1 MSKKK
6 SKISVIVPIYNV
18 EPYLHRCVDSL
29 LLQTYQDFELI
40 LIDDGSTDNC
50 GMICDEYAAL
60 DDRIRV
66 IHKLNGGLSD
76 ARNVGLEI
84 ATGEYIA
91 FVDSD
96 DWVARDYLECLFV
109 TLCETGAD
117 ICECNLIKTTGEKNI
132 HKNGNDLAVYDTVD
146 AMEKLICDEIF
157 HQHVWNKLYHRK
169 VIAGIMF
176 PVGKTNEDEFWTYQ
190 VMGNAKKVAKISNIL
205 YFYFQRSGS
214 IMNETYS
221 LKRLDALEAKKK
233 RQLFIDEFFPK
244 LSSQA
249 RINLFGS
256 SIYAGQMSMIYLSKD
271 QQAEARKKINAVI
284 SEYKI
289 SFKEC
294 FRIRGRSKIW
304 FILAKCSFWKTCKI
318 RNILKKGF

>member
-132 HKNGNDLAVYDTVD
+132 HNV
-146 AMEKLICDEIF
+146 
-157 HQHVWNKLYHRK
+157 
-169 VIAGIMF
+169 
-176 PVGKTNEDEFWTYQ
+176 
-190 VMGNAKKVAKISNIL
+190 
-205 YFYFQRSGS
+205 
-214 IMNETYS
+214 
-221 LKRLDALEAKKK
+221 
-233 RQLFIDEFFPK
+233 
-244 LSSQA
+244 
-249 RINLFGS
+249 
-256 SIYAGQMSMIYLSKD
+256 
-271 QQAEARKKINAVI
+271 
-284 SEYKI
+284 
-289 SFKEC
+289 
-294 FRIRGRSKIW
+294 
-304 FILAKCSFWKTCKI
+304 
-318 RNILKKGF
+318 